1 MKTPDAGVLVSHCKP
16 VFIGFVE
23 LCWQPCR
30 WALLHAWVCC
40 CSVWHVEAR
49 CANADAN
56 IPPYLSALRRG
67 KYPLLGNADET
78 PSPREAEAR
87 TFKGPTPPTLRHLSP
102 SCSAQCDIT
111 NNASYPPPRPGCP
124 CVCLKY
130 CPHNVHKAPETNQGP
145 PLVCQTHSCVDNAL
159 IIDYT
164 LLSASPRTASIT
176 PPVDPPSPRSPSVFT
191 VHGLQGFFYSFPLP
205 RAGAQDFGDSEGNK
219 SISLGSDS
227 LCTWAERSQL
237 GQRLVSLTK
246 QPELSDGGG
255 GLAKGMAKRANVGRL
270 GWCSQGSAGRH
281 RRAKTG
287 RNITS
292 MFQIRRA
299 TQQRLGGNRKGD

>member
-1 MKTPDAGVLVSHCKP
+1 MRKCWCKHP
-16 VFIGFVE
+16 TISFRLAPWKV
-23 LCWQPCR
+23 
-30 WALLHAWVCC
+30 
-40 CSVWHVEAR
+40 
-49 CANADAN
+49 
-56 IPPYLSALRRG
+56 SALG
-67 KYPLLGNADET
+67 QCWWNPLAAW
-78 PSPREAEAR
+78 RFHHAEAR
-87 TFKGPTPPTLRHLSP
+87 TFKGPTPATLRHLSP
-102 SCSAQCDIT
+102 LCSAQCDIT
-111 NNASYPPPRPGCP
+111 NNASPPPGCP

-164 LLSASPRTASIT
+164 LLSASPWTASIT
-176 PPVDPPSPRSPSVFT
+176 PPVDPPSPHSPSVFT

-255 GLAKGMAKRANVGRL
+255 GLATGMAKRANVGRL

-299 TQQRLGGNRKGD
+299 TQQQRRGETEKGTNYFASLACKHACLFVCKLVRKKLQRISIIIPF

>member
-1 MKTPDAGVLVSHCKP
+1 MRECVVALCGMLRQDAQMLMQTSHHIFPPCAVENIRSWAMLMKPPRRVRP
-16 VFIGFVE
+16 
-23 LCWQPCR
+23 R
-30 WALLHAWVCC
+30 
-40 CSVWHVEAR
+40 HVPSKA
-49 CANADAN
+49 
-56 IPPYLSALRRG
+56 
-67 KYPLLGNADET
+67 PLLQRYATYPPRVLPNVT
-78 PSPREAEAR
+78 SPIMRL
-87 TFKGPTPPTLRHLSP
+87 T
-102 SCSAQCDIT
+102 
-111 NNASYPPPRPGCP
+111 PPPRPGCP

-299 TQQRLGGNRKGD
+299 TQQQRLGGNRKGD